1 MSNETTDSPVSL
13 WNSVARITEKL
24 VNDGANYDTLINILT
39 LFCLF
44 SVLQRSTHSVATV
57 PSATGGGLAKLL
69 GDLTK
74 GDGGGPSA
82 DTLLSLLP
90 LLNSPQI
97 KSKMNPT
104 TIATVLGL
112 INSMG
117 GGEKSESPKQEK
129 VDPKGEPKALP
140 VVPEAKEAPSVI
152 PIPLEPAEKKTAS
165 SRYLNWKTSF

>member
-1 MSNETTDSPVSL
+1 MSNETTDSPISL

-24 VNDGANYDTLINILT
+24 VNDGASYDTLINILT

-44 SVLQRSTHSVATV
+44 SVLQRNTRSVAV
-57 PSATGGGLAKLL
+57 APSTTGGGLGKLL

-74 GDGGGPSA
+74 GDGSGPSA
-82 DTLLSLLP
+82 DTLMSLLP

-117 GGEKSESPKQEK
+117 GGEKAESPKPEK
-129 VDPKGEPKALP
+129 ADPKGESTALP
-140 VVPEAKEAPSVI
+140 VVPEAKEAPSII
-152 PIPLEPAEKKTAS
+152 PIPLDPAEKKTAG